1 MYNNK
6 HFTVLIESSGDVR
19 FVFEK
24 YNNRYMIFNS
34 KFVVSYVQKKNKIMD
49 LKAYIY

>member
-24 YNNRYMIFNS
+24 YNNRYMISNS
-34 KFVVSYVQKKNKIMD
+34 KIRCVLCTKKK
-49 LKAYIY
+49 